1 MNKYMFLILIL
12 VNPFPEPEW
21 NLKKD
26 KDGIKIYIRDVEGS
40 SFDEFMAITTIEES
54 TLNEVLTVIL
64 DVKNYESLFP
74 DCMNPKV
81 LKQDGEYYS
90 IVYTQTKGPFAVK
103 DRDSVFEQKN
113 QIGNNGK
120 YAKISLMSMP
130 GYFAE
135 NKDFVRIRKG
145 SGFWELEEDDNKNV
159 KVIYQ
164 FHGEPGGEIPAWVA
178 NSFVVG
184 QPFETLKN
192 LKNRVKTNN

>member
-1 MNKYMFLILIL
+1 MNKYMFLILLL

-26 KDGIKIYIRDVEGS
+26 KDGIKIYIRNVEGS

-54 TLNEVLTVIL
+54 TLNEVLTIIL

-90 IVYTQTKGPFAVK
+90 IVYTQTKGPFPVK
-103 DRDSVFEQKN
+103 DRDSVFEQKT

-120 YAKISLMSMP
+120 YAKISLISMP
-130 GYFAE
+130 GYIAE